1 MSSARVLSTT
11 AAATGVL
18 GLGCLAYAGL
28 YEVNAFRLRRFEV
41 PVLPPGAGPIR
52 VLHLSDLHLTPRDTK
67 RQAWVATLADLQPDL
82 VVNTGDNLAHVDAV
96 PHVLSSVERLLKVPG
111 VFVWGSNDFYSP
123 RFKNPLGY
131 LRGPSRGSLRR
142 TTDLP
147 WRDLQAGFTQ
157 AGWRDLTDVRTTVEV
172 EGVRLAFRGTG
183 DAHINADHYASVAGP
198 VDRDA
203 ADVTIG
209 VTHAPYR
216 RLIDA
221 MAYDGLDLI
230 LAGHTHGGQVAVP
243 GYGALVSNCDLDP
256 RRAKGLSRHSAGG
269 QTAWM
274 HVSAGLGTSPYAPI
288 RFACHPEATLLT
300 LVAAGNAFADD
311 RNPRRDGASPRAGE
325 EKSADALMG

>member
-1 MSSARVLSTT
+1 MSSTRVLATT
-11 AAATGVL
+11 AAVTAGVGLSCL
-18 GLGCLAYAGL
+18 GYAGL
-28 YEVNAFRLRRFEV
+28 YEVTAFRLRRFEV
-41 PVLPPGAGPIR
+41 PVLPAGSGPIR
-52 VLHLSDLHLTPRDTK
+52 ILHLSDLHLTPRDTK
-67 RQAWVATLADLQPDL
+67 RQAWVAGLADLQPDL
-82 VVNTGDNLAHVDAV
+82 VVDTGDNLAHVDAV
-96 PHVLSSVERLLKVPG
+96 PDVLRSFERLLKVPG
-111 VFVWGSNDFYSP
+111 VFVWGSNDFFSP
-123 RFKNPLGY
+123 RLKNPLGY
-131 LRGPSRGSLRR
+131 LVGPSRTSARR

-147 WRDLQAGFTQ
+147 WRDLEAGFTR
-157 AGWRDLTDVRTTVEV
+157 AGWQDLTDLRTDVVV

-183 DAHINADHYASVAGP
+183 DAHINADHYAEVAGP

-216 RLIDA
+216 RVIDA

-230 LAGHTHGGQVAVP
+230 LAGHTHGGQVAIP

-269 QTAWM
+269 RTTWM

-300 LVAAGNAFADD
+300 LT
-311 RNPRRDGASPRAGE
+311 
-325 EKSADALMG
+325 SAP